1 MKYTVLTNEPMSA
14 HTTFRTGGPAKE
26 YYKIDSLEGLKEVLE
41 LLGDRKSEMLIL
53 GNGSNL
59 LVSEKGIDVP
69 VIDMRAATDKIEING
84 NVVKAGAGAVLS
96 KVSSEAA
103 NAGLTGLEF
112 AFGIP
117 GTVGGAVFMNAGA
130 YGGEIKN
137 ICRSVDVYMNGEVV
151 TIPASEMEF
160 DYRSSRAMRE
170 KMIVLSAEF
179 VLEEGNVDEIKAT
192 IEDLTARRRSK
203 QPLEYPSAGSTFKR
217 PVGYF
222 AGKLIMD
229 SGLAGAS
236 VGGAMV
242 SPKHCGF
249 IINYDNATSD
259 DIYGLIKKVQ
269 EVVNDK
275 FGVSLEP
282 EVKLVGDFE

>member
-1 MKYTVLTNEPMSA
+1 MDYSLLTNEPMSA

-26 YYKIDSLEGLKEVLE
+26 YYKIETIDGLKQVLE
-41 LLGDRKSEMLIL
+41 LLGDRRDEMLIL

-59 LVSEKGIDVP
+59 LVSEKGIDIP
-69 VIDMRAATDKIEING
+69 VIDMRTATDKIEIDG
-84 NVVKAGAGAVLS
+84 TTVKAGAGAVLS

-103 NAGLTGLEF
+103 EAGLTGLEF

-117 GTVGGAVFMNAGA
+117 GTVGGAVYMNAGA
-130 YGGEIKN
+130 YGGEIQN
-137 ICRSVDVYMNGEVV
+137 ICTSVNVFMNGEVK
-151 TIPASEMEF
+151 TISGSEMEF
-160 DYRSSRAMRE
+160 AYRYSRAMRE
-170 KMIVLSAEF
+170 KMVILSAEF
-179 VLEEGNVDEIKAT
+179 KLEEGDKYDIKKT
-192 IEDLTARRRSK
+192 IEELTARRRQK

-217 PVGYF
+217 PEGYF

-229 SGLAGAS
+229 SGLAGEK

-259 DIYGLIKKVQ
+259 DIYGLIKRVQ
-269 EVVNDK
+269 NVVKEK
-275 FGVSLEP
+275 FGVNLEP
-282 EVKLVGDFE
+282 EVKLIGDFE

>member
-1 MKYTVLTNEPMSA
+1 MDYSLLTNEPMSA

-26 YYKIDSLEGLKEVLE
+26 YYKIETIDGLKQVLE
-41 LLGDRKSEMLIL
+41 LLGDRRDEMLIL

-59 LVSEKGIDVP
+59 LVSEKGIDIP
-69 VIDMRAATDKIEING
+69 VIDMRTATDKIEIDG
-84 NVVKAGAGAVLS
+84 TTVKAGAGAVLS

-103 NAGLTGLEF
+103 EAGLTGLEF

-117 GTVGGAVFMNAGA
+117 GTVGGAVYMNAGA
-130 YGGEIKN
+130 YGGEIQN
-137 ICRSVDVYMNGEVV
+137 ICTSVNVFMNGEVK
-151 TIPASEMEF
+151 TIPGSEMEF
-160 DYRSSRAMRE
+160 AYRYSRAMRE
-170 KMIVLSAEF
+170 KMVILSAEF
-179 VLEEGNVDEIKAT
+179 KLEEGDKYDIKKT
-192 IEDLTARRRSK
+192 IEELTARRRQK

-217 PVGYF
+217 PEGYF

-229 SGLAGAS
+229 SGLAGEK

-259 DIYGLIKKVQ
+259 DIYGLIKRVQ
-269 EVVNDK
+269 NVVKEK
-275 FGVSLEP
+275 FGVNLEP
-282 EVKLVGDFE
+282 EVKLIGDFE

>member
-1 MKYTVLTNEPMSA
+1 MDYSLLTNEPMSA

-26 YYKIDSLEGLKEVLE
+26 YYKIETIDGLKQVLE
-41 LLGDRKSEMLIL
+41 LLGDRRDEMLIL

-59 LVSEKGIDVP
+59 LVSEKGIDIP
-69 VIDMRAATDKIEING
+69 VIDMRAATDKIEIEG
-84 NVVKAGAGAVLS
+84 TTVKAGAGAVLS

-103 NAGLTGLEF
+103 EAGLTGLEF

-117 GTVGGAVFMNAGA
+117 GTVGGAVYMNAGA
-130 YGGEIKN
+130 YGGEIQN
-137 ICRSVDVYMNGEVV
+137 ICTSVNVFMNGEVK
-151 TIPASEMEF
+151 TIPGSEMEF
-160 DYRSSRAMRE
+160 AYRYSRAMRE
-170 KMIVLSAEF
+170 KMIILSAEF
-179 VLEEGNVDEIKAT
+179 KLEEGDKYDIKKT
-192 IEDLTARRRSK
+192 IEELTARRRQK

-217 PVGYF
+217 PEGYF

-229 SGLAGAS
+229 SGLAGEK

-269 EVVNDK
+269 NVVKEK
-275 FGVSLEP
+275 FGVNLEP
-282 EVKLVGDFE
+282 EVKLIGDFE

>member
-1 MKYTVLTNEPMSA
+1 MDYSLLTNEPMSA

-26 YYKIDSLEGLKEVLE
+26 YYKIETIDGLKQVLE
-41 LLGDRKSEMLIL
+41 LLGDRRDEMLIL

-59 LVSEKGIDVP
+59 LVSEKGIDIP
-69 VIDMRAATDKIEING
+69 VIDMRAATDKIEIDG
-84 NVVKAGAGAVLS
+84 TTVKAGAGAVLS

-103 NAGLTGLEF
+103 EAGLTGLEF

-117 GTVGGAVFMNAGA
+117 GTVGGAVYMNAGA
-130 YGGEIKN
+130 YGGEIQN
-137 ICRSVDVYMNGEVV
+137 ICTSVNVFMNGEVK
-151 TIPASEMEF
+151 TISGSEMEF
-160 DYRSSRAMRE
+160 AYRYSRAMRE
-170 KMIVLSAEF
+170 KMVILSAEF
-179 VLEEGNVDEIKAT
+179 KLEEGDKYDIKKT
-192 IEDLTARRRSK
+192 IEELTARRRQK

-217 PVGYF
+217 PEGYF

-229 SGLAGAS
+229 SGLAGEK

-269 EVVNDK
+269 NVVKEK
-275 FGVSLEP
+275 FGVNLEP
-282 EVKLVGDFE
+282 EVKLIGDFE

>member
-1 MKYTVLTNEPMSA
+1 MDYIVLTNEPMSA

-41 LLGDRKSEMLIL
+41 LLGERKSEMLIL

-59 LVSEKGIDVP
+59 LVSEKGIDIP
-69 VIDMRAATDKIEING
+69 VIDMRAAVDKIEING
-84 NVVKAGAGAVLS
+84 TTVKAGAGAVLS

-103 NAGLTGLEF
+103 AAGLTGLEF

-117 GTVGGAVFMNAGA
+117 GTVGGAVYMNAGA

-137 ICRSVDVYMNGEVV
+137 ICKSVDVYMNGEVQ

-160 DYRSSRAMRE
+160 DYRNSRAMRE
-170 KMIVLSAEF
+170 KMIILSAEF
-179 VLEEGNVDEIKAT
+179 ELETGNVEEIKAT
-192 IEDLTARRRSK
+192 IEDLTLRRRSK

-217 PVGYF
+217 PEGYF

-229 SGLAGAS
+229 SGLAGER

-249 IINYDNATSD
+249 IINYENATSD

-269 EVVNDK
+269 SVVKDK
-275 FGVSLEP
+275 YGVSLEP
-282 EVKLVGDFE
+282 EVKLIGVFE

>member
-1 MKYTVLTNEPMSA
+1 MDYSILTNEPMSA

-69 VIDMRAATDKIEING
+69 VIDMSAATDKIKING
-84 NVVKAGAGAVLS
+84 TTVRAGAGAVLS

-103 NAGLTGLEF
+103 AAGLTGLEF

-117 GTVGGAVFMNAGA
+117 GTVGGAVYMNAGA

-137 ICRSVDVYMNGEVV
+137 ICKSVDVYMDGKVQ

-160 DYRSSRAMRE
+160 DYRNSRAMRE
-170 KMIVLSAEF
+170 KMIILSAEF
-179 VLEEGNVDEIKAT
+179 ELENGNVDEIKAT
-192 IEDLTARRRSK
+192 IDDLTMRRRSK

-217 PVGYF
+217 PEGYF

-229 SGLAGAS
+229 SGLAGER

-249 IINYDNATSD
+249 IINYENATSD

-269 EVVNDK
+269 NVVK
-275 FGVSLEP
+275 EKYGVSLEP
-282 EVKLVGDFE
+282 EVKLIGVFE